1 MAALSTLAPLADR
14 AMKNAGTDF
23 TALRQIHIGR
33 LELEVVGATRPFKR
47 NWERVDSVGG
57 RYGAGLVFR
66 RPVTSCDCAQGSS
79 EVRQLHILRRIL
91 QP

>member
-47 NWERVDSVGG
+47 NWERVDSVGNASSPPASFA
-57 RYGAGLVFR
+57 GAWCR
-66 RPVTSCDCAQGSS
+66 WK
-79 EVRQLHILRRIL
+79 IM
-91 QP
+91 